1 LLTPVGSED
10 RARLHA
16 IFTLPGV
23 RHFLFDDE
31 VLPPARTAEIVDTS
45 VKLRAERGLG
55 LWIAEPS
62 APSDPSDPSA
72 PSPHSVGFGG
82 FWFFREPPE
91 LELLYGVV
99 DDEVGRGYGR
109 EIASALIHYGFETL
123 HMSAIR
129 ASCDAAHRASRRVLD
144 ALGFSLERVE
154 AVGGLATAFYEMRP
168 KGASPFS
175 VSATRP

>member
-1 LLTPVGSED
+1 LLTPVVSDD

-23 RHFLFDDE
+23 RRFLFDDE
-31 VLPPARTAEIVDTS
+31 VLTPARTAEIVDTS
-45 VKLRAERGLG
+45 VTLRAERGLG

-62 APSDPSDPSA
+62 APSDPSA
-72 PSPHSVGFGG
+72 PSPPAVGFGG

-109 EIASALIHYGFETL
+109 EIAGALVRYGFETL
-123 HMSAIR
+123 HLTSIR
-129 ASCDAAHRASRRVLD
+129 ASCDAAHAASRRVLD
-144 ALGFSLERVE
+144 ALGFGLERE
-154 AVGGLATAFYEMRP
+154 GIVGGLATAFYEVRK
-168 KGASPFS
+168 KGTEPFFHGFP
-175 VSATRP
+175 A